1 MTPLFAFGIA
11 VAKEKKRLPEI
22 WAVKTEG
29 HSTLLKAI
37 TKGR

>member
-22 WAVKTEG
+22 WAKTEG
-29 HSTLLKAI
+29 HSTLLKGI